1 MDVSKTTVLITT
13 SGTGN
18 RLGNLTKFTNK
29 SLVRVGEKP
38 AISYIIESYPKDT
51 EFVITTGYYGN
62 HIKQYLKLAYP
73 EKSFTFCDVD
83 RFEGNGSSLLY
94 SMYCGLYLLA
104 YQ

>member
-38 AISYIIESYPKDT
+38 SISYIIESYP
-51 EFVITTGYYGN
+51 
-62 HIKQYLKLAYP
+62 
-73 EKSFTFCDVD
+73 
-83 RFEGNGSSLLY
+83 
-94 SMYCGLYLLA
+94 
-104 YQ
+104 